1 MYHVTAILLSAGDI
15 AINKAN
21 ITYKAHI
28 TKWFYL
34 MSILSWGLEYRFQL
48 LICTASL

>member
-28 TKWFYL
+28 TK
-34 MSILSWGLEYRFQL
+34 
-48 LICTASL
+48 